1 MPSVSDR
8 PGLVTAAVSVAGY
21 AAVAAVFA
29 GLVPFP
35 ELSRDTVDL
44 LSHAIAAIN
53 LTALLAILVGV
64 HAIRMG
70 DVSRHH
76 RAMSVAF
83 ALILTFLGVYL
94 VKVGGGG
101 TKLFEG
107 PAVVKSYLYLPM
119 LAVHLLLS
127 VVSVPLVV
135 DALVLG
141 TVTPVDELPDTRHP
155 RVGRI
160 AVSSW
165 GLSLALGLVTYLLL
179 NHVYTFSYTTE
190 ALAVGVSLLG
200 PG

>member
-1 MPSVSDR
+1 MRSVSDR
-8 PGLVTAAVSVAGY
+8 PGLVTAAVSVVGY
-21 AAVAAVFA
+21 GAVVAVFA
-29 GLVPFP
+29 GIVPFP
-35 ELSRDTVDL
+35 ELSRGTVDL

-53 LTALLAILVGV
+53 LTALATIVVGV
-64 HAIRMG
+64 RAVRRG
-70 DVSRHH
+70 DVGQHH
-76 RAMSVAF
+76 RAMTVAF
-83 ALILTFLGVYL
+83 ALILTFLAVYL

-119 LAVHLLLS
+119 LAVHLVLS

-141 TVTPVDELPDTRHP
+141 TVTPIDELPDTRHP

-160 AVSSW
+160 AVAAW

-190 ALAVGVSLLG
+190 ALAVGVSVLG

>member
-1 MPSVSDR
+1 MTSVPDR
-8 PGLVTAAVSVAGY
+8 PGLVTAVVSVVGY
-21 AAVAAVFA
+21 GAVVAVFA
-29 GLVPFP
+29 GVVPFP
-35 ELSRDTVDL
+35 ELSRATVDL

-53 LTALLAILVGV
+53 LTALAAIVVGV
-64 HAIRMG
+64 RAVRRG
-70 DVSRHH
+70 DVERHH
-76 RAMSVAF
+76 RAMTVAF
-83 ALILTFLGVYL
+83 ALILTFLAVYL

-160 AVSSW
+160 AVAAW

-190 ALAVGVSLLG
+190 ALAVGVSVLG